1 MKRYK
6 PGEEFREERSSRVA
20 MSTCK
25 TETVFEGS
33 NNQRESSKQKI
44 RDNFNQWY
52 TKINV
57 TGFFSLD
64 PNAQVFLLFSP

>member
-20 MSTCK
+20 MSTYK
-25 TETVFEGS
+25 TETVVEGS

-44 RDNFNQWY
+44 GGNFNQ
-52 TKINV
+52 
-57 TGFFSLD
+57 
-64 PNAQVFLLFSP
+64 